1 MPPDIAKFHEPIN
14 RTQQV
19 ARRNM
24 PFKREFV
31 EQRLLCNSPFAHHRW
46 HSRIDD
52 GSESTHPHRGNQIVF
67 QHWVMGRLLFIET
80 DNIGSLK

>member
-1 MPPDIAKFHEPIN
+1 MRPNIVELLEPIN

-31 EQRLLCNSPFAHHRW
+31 EQRTLIDCRSPI
-46 HSRIDD
+46 ID
-52 GSESTHPHRGNQIVF
+52 
-67 QHWVMGRLLFIET
+67 
-80 DNIGSLK
+80 